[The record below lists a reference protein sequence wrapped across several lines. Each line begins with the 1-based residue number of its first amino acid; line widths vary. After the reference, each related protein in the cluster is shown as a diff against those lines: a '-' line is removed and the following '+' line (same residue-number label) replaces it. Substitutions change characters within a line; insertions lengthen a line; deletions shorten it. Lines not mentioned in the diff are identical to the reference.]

1 MKTSIYSLLKG
12 RFLIEEDAVGNW
24 GFIIYLSILAMIMI
38 SSAHRADQK
47 VVLIS
52 TLNKEVKSLRSEYVD
67 VKSRLMM
74 LKLESTVTPIM
85 NKRGLSP
92 SEDPP
97 VKIIVSVP
105 KK

>member
-1 MKTSIYSLLKG
+1 MKTNIYSLLKG
-12 RFLIEEDAVGNW
+12 RFLTEEDAPGNW
-24 GFIIYLSILAMIMI
+24 GFIIYLSLLAMGMI

-67 VKSRLMM
+67 VKSKLMI

-85 NKRGLSP
+85 QKRGLSI

-97 VKIIVSVP
+97 VKIVVSVP

>member
-1 MKTSIYSLLKG
+1 MKTSIYNLLRG
-12 RFLIEEDAVGNW
+12 RFLTEEDAPGNW
-24 GFIIYLSILAMIMI
+24 GFIIYLSFLAMGMI

-52 TLNKEVKSLRSEYVD
+52 ALNKEVKSLRSEYVD
-67 VKSRLMM
+67 VKSKLMI

-85 NKRGLSP
+85 QKRGLSI

-97 VKIIVSVP
+97 VKIVVSEP

>member
-1 MKTSIYSLLKG
+1 MKTNIYSLLKG
-12 RFLIEEDAVGNW
+12 RFLTEEDAPGNW
-24 GFIIYLSILAMIMI
+24 GFIIYLSLLAMGMI

-67 VKSRLMM
+67 VKSKLMI

-85 NKRGLSP
+85 QKRGLRI

-97 VKIIVSVP
+97 VKIVVSVP

>member
-1 MKTSIYSLLKG
+1 MKMDIHSLLKG
-12 RFLIEEDAVGNW
+12 RFLTEEDAMGNW
-24 GFIIYLSILAMIMI
+24 GFIIYLSLLAMIMI

-47 VVLIS
+47 VVLIT
-52 TLNKEVKSLRSEYVD
+52 TLNKEVKSLRSEYVE
-67 VKSRLMM
+67 VKSRLMIR
-74 LKLESTVTPIM
+74 KLESTVTPIM

-97 VKIIVSVP
+97 VKIIVTVP

>member
-1 MKTSIYSLLKG
+1 MKTGIYSLLKG

-24 GFIIYLSILAMIMI
+24 GFIIYLSFLAMVMI

-67 VKSRLMM
+67 VKSSLMM

-85 NKRGLSP
+85 NKKGLSP

>member
-1 MKTSIYSLLKG
+1 MKTNIYNLLKG
-12 RFLIEEDAVGNW
+12 RFLTEEDAPGNW
-24 GFIIYLSILAMIMI
+24 GFIIYLSLLAMGMI

-67 VKSRLMM
+67 VKSKLMI
-74 LKLESTVTPIM
+74 LKLESTITPIM
-85 NKRGLSP
+85 QKRGLHT

-97 VKIIVSVP
+97 VKIVVSVP

>member
-1 MKTSIYSLLKG
+1 MKTSLYSLLKG
-12 RFLIEEDAVGNW
+12 RFLTEEDAIGNW
-24 GFIIYLSILAMIMI
+24 GFIIYLSLLAMVMI
-38 SSAHRADQK
+38 SSAHRTDQK
-47 VVLIS
+47 VMLIS
-52 TLNKEVKSLRSEYVD
+52 TLNKEVKSMRSEYVE
-67 VKSRLMM
+67 VKSRLMI

-97 VKIIVSVP
+97 VKIIVTVP